1 MARSRPA
8 AKKLTA
14 KPRAETAGPR
24 SRRSAQIDT
33 VAAALALVE
42 QAGAITLVPTGD
54 RPSLVAAVVGGPV
67 AGSWWSHPRGKAIF
81 RLATGLEDSGDI
93 LVSKL
98 VDGKVTFVH
107 RALWPALY
115 RVVSD
120 PRSRAARRSALPAA
134 ARALLDRVERDGT
147 VRCDGPADR
156 AARRVLEAATLVHTA
171 SEHTDTGSHAAV
183 LTAWKTWAT
192 ADIVTASRKLALADA
207 RATLATAGITI

>member
-1 MARSRPA
+1 MTGSRNRRVG
-8 AKKLTA
+8 TA
-14 KPRAETAGPR
+14 KPNGETPGPR
-24 SRRSAQIDT
+24 ARRSARIDT
-33 VAAALALVE
+33 VEEALALVE
-42 QAGAITLVPTGD
+42 GAGAITLVPTGD
-54 RPSLVAAVVGGPV
+54 RPSLVAAVAGGPV

-81 RLATGLEDSGDI
+81 AIATALGDSGDI

-120 PRSRAARRSALPAA
+120 PRSRATRRQALPAA
-134 ARALLDRVERDGT
+134 ARALLDRVERDGS

-156 AARRVLEAATLVHTA
+156 AARRALEAAALVHTA
-171 SEHTDTGSHAAV
+171 SEHTDKGSHAAV
-183 LTAWKTWAT
+183 LTAWKSWAT

-207 RATLATAGITI
+207 RAALAIAGITI